1 MKAAAIQLEAVVGQ
15 PEENLERV
23 ELSVRKAAA
32 AGCELVVLPEM
43 IDTGYVM
50 EEIASTASS
59 WDELFVPGL
68 RAIAAECD
76 LNIVCGVSERA
87 GENVFNAVAVIDR
100 AGQIAGHYR
109 KVHLFSPAGEDRTCT
124 AGDGLVAVELDG
136 VRWGVAVCYD
146 IRFPELVRR
155 LVFDGVQGL
164 LIPSAFPFPR
174 LDHWRVLLRARAME
188 NQCIVVAANRVGT
201 DGALTF
207 CGASQIIDPYGT
219 VIASA
224 GEIGD
229 TMATAELDIDQV
241 DAVRAAIPAL
251 SSARPE
257 VYGGPIR
264 QDVSVPANVSA
275 HAPAAPQTDG

>member
-1 MKAAAIQLEAVVGQ
+1 MKVAALQLEAAVGR

-23 ELSVRKAAA
+23 ERLIKKAAL
-32 AGCELVVLPEM
+32 AGCDLVVLPEM
-43 IDTGYVM
+43 TYTGYVM
-50 EEIASTASS
+50 EEVERSAGR

-68 RAIAAECD
+68 RAIADECD
-76 LNIVCGVSERA
+76 LNVVCGVSERL
-87 GENVFNAVAVIDR
+87 EDRIYNAVVVIDR
-100 AGQIAGHYR
+100 EGQIAGHYR
-109 KVHLFSPAGEDRTCT
+109 KVHLFSPAGEDRAC
-124 AGDGLVAVELDG
+124 APGEGLVAVELDD

-155 LVFDGVQGL
+155 LVFDGVKGL
-164 LIPSAFPFPR
+164 LVPSAFPFPR

-219 VIASA
+219 VVSGA
-224 GEIGD
+224 GEIGEAVAVAD
-229 TMATAELDIDQV
+229 LDIEQV
-241 DAVRAAIPAL
+241 DAVRTAIPAL

-257 VYGGPIR
+257 IYQAEIR
-264 QDVSVPANVSA
+264 SDVS
-275 HAPAAPQTDG
+275 AAGTPDTLTASMTNG

>member
-1 MKAAAIQLEAVVGQ
+1 MRAASLQLEAVVGR

-23 ELSVRKAAA
+23 ERMVTEAALN
-32 AGCELVVLPEM
+32 GCDLVVLPEM

-50 EEIASTASS
+50 DEVVRSAGR

-68 RAIAAECD
+68 RAIAKERD
-76 LNIVCGVSERA
+76 LNIVCGVSERV
-87 GENVFNAVAVIDR
+87 EDRIYNAVAVIDR

-109 KVHLFSPAGEDRTCT
+109 KVHLFSPAGEDRAC
-124 AGDGLVAVELDG
+124 APGEGLVAVELDG

-155 LVFDGVQGL
+155 LVFDGAKGL

-201 DGALTF
+201 DGPLTF

-219 VIASA
+219 VLAAA
-224 GEIGD
+224 GEIGEAI
-229 TMATAELDIDQV
+229 TATEIDVEQV
-241 DAVRAAIPAL
+241 EAVRAAIPAL
-251 SSARPE
+251 SSTRPE
-257 VYGGPIR
+257 VYRGVIR
-264 QDVSVPANVSA
+264 SDVSAPTTEDVLA
-275 HAPAAPQTDG
+275 APAANG